1 MNNNFE
7 TVKEWL
13 INLNARHFRISKEN
27 TGKNPVFT
35 FENKDNENLITI
47 QNTLEKFSKAYE
59 LLEPGTYCIKARKDF
74 ANRSGSSQNQL
85 FKNAENSEEKTGF
98 EKISTSVAFS
108 SNQEMLTEL
117 SKMNEMYKQVYEAK
131 LKLIQEQAELNASQS
146 PNNWLNQ
153 VNSTIQN
160 IMNLVVLAKNPGMA
174 VGMPLQ
180 TQPQPQ
186 PQMQNINQD
195 QNSLKLENSLRILVN
210 SHGNSIVD
218 ILDKLSKMPLE
229 IQTQYINQLKGFL

>member
-1 MNNNFE
+1 
-7 TVKEWL
+7 
-13 INLNARHFRISKEN
+13 
-27 TGKNPVFT
+27 
-35 FENKDNENLITI
+35 
-47 QNTLEKFSKAYE
+47 
-59 LLEPGTYCIKARKDF
+59 
-74 ANRSGSSQNQL
+74 
-85 FKNAENSEEKTGF
+85 
-98 EKISTSVAFS
+98 
-108 SNQEMLTEL
+108 MLTEL